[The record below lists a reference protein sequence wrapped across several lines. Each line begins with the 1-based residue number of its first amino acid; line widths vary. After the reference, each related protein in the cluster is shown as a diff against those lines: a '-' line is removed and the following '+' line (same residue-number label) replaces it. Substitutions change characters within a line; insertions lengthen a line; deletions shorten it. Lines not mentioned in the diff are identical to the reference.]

1 MMEKLEIERKW
12 LVPGEVRIPGF
23 IEYKT
28 YRIAQMYLLSEK
40 RERLRIIHDNL
51 GDRFIHTIKRPAA
64 GGGNW
69 EWERELS
76 VKEFYDMTARI
87 DPECRILT
95 KERVEFWVAGKKWEL
110 DKFIYPVSFQI
121 LEVELS
127 GFDERVTIPSFIEKS
142 IEVTNIKG
150 FSNKRIASKPDVA
163 VKKAESL
170 IMGNV
175 SF

>member
-1 MMEKLEIERKW
+1 MEKLEIERKW
-12 LVPGEVRIPGF
+12 LIPGEVNIPGF
-23 IEYKT
+23 VEYKT
-28 YRIAQMYLLSEK
+28 YRIAQMYLLSDK

-51 GDRFIHTIKRPAA
+51 GDRFIHTIKRPAE

-76 VKEFYDMTARI
+76 AKEFYDMTVRI

-95 KERVEFWVAGKKWEL
+95 KERVEFWVGGKKWEL
-110 DKFIYPVSFQI
+110 DRFIYPVSFQV

-127 GFDERVTIPSFIEKS
+127 RVEEQVTIPSFIGQA
-142 IEVTNIKG
+142 IEVTHIKG

-163 VKKAESL
+163 LKKAEVL
-170 IMGNV
+170 ISGRQE
-175 SF
+175 